1 MLDHFVQWKSIYIY
15 MSIPCS
21 KLTLWRNHHVQIIS
35 HGEYGCFSYLVLN
48 VYLTINISMFLG
60 KGTNIPSHS
69 QAMAA
74 IEWLS
79 ISMNSHEV
87 GLTAE
92 LIDILK
98 PSHILLEITRKYSE
112 YISMI
117 YILIKT
123 ILIHYNQYIHHNHIM
138 SKLGLINTAR
148 LINLHCHPTK
158 CNVKTG
164 GPLGLIISFAWTRL
178 INLQC
183 WNPILFYFPT
193 LFIFKWCPS
202 SILKLKPHE
211 HQNPSLLIIEQL
223 KKTRLFPKWSIFNE
237 QIFVKII
244 SLDSSHT
251 GYPPWKPMSPK
262 VNLTLGG
269 YGKSGIA
276 IITNK

>member
-1 MLDHFVQWKSIYIY
+1 

-35 HGEYGCFSYLVLN
+35 HGEYGCFPYLVLN

-158 CNVKTG
+158 
-164 GPLGLIISFAWTRL
+164 
-178 INLQC
+178 
-183 WNPILFYFPT
+183 
-193 LFIFKWCPS
+193 
-202 SILKLKPHE
+202 
-211 HQNPSLLIIEQL
+211 
-223 KKTRLFPKWSIFNE
+223 
-237 QIFVKII
+237 
-244 SLDSSHT
+244 
-251 GYPPWKPMSPK
+251 M
-262 VNLTLGG
+262 
-269 YGKSGIA
+269 
-276 IITNK
+276 